1 MTKKKIYCIPK
12 AQALTL
18 FSQTVLANSTKFTPS
33 TSTDNVDESDKSNSR
48 SWNNEDWCKE

>member
-18 FSQTVLANSTKFTPS
+18 FPQTVLANSTKFTPS
-33 TSTDNVDESDKSNSR
+33 TDNVDESDKSNSR
-48 SWNNEDWCKE
+48 IWNDEDWCKE

>member
-18 FSQTVLANSTKFTPS
+18 FPQTVLANSSTKFTS
-33 TSTDNVDESDKSNSR
+33 TDTDNVDESDKSNSR
-48 SWNNEDWCKE
+48 IWNDEDWCKE